1 MNMDRLWRRK
11 AVKSLSPR
19 DGGAYLDI
27 CTGTGDLALAVLA
40 RVKCRMLGM
49 DFSRPMLDIARG
61 KAEKRG
67 RRLTLCEADAL
78 HLPIADAS
86 IDGAMV
92 AFGVRNFEDLDQ
104 GLGEIYRV
112 LKPGGRAVVVE
123 LNPLKGRFFA
133 RIFNFYFRHIL
144 PRIGRI
150 VSRSDHAYGQYLPPS
165 VEEFPPLEEFG
176 RRMTEAGFRLVRQRR
191 LTGGIAGLTVADKL
205 G

>member
-1 MNMDRLWRRK
+1 MTPASPLPDPKTRKARQVSRMFGTIAPTYDLLNHLLSMNMDRLWRRK

-92 AFGVRNFEDLDQ
+92 AFGVRNFEDLT
-104 GLGEIYRV
+104 RV
-112 LKPGGRAVVVE
+112 WAK
-123 LNPLKGRFFA
+123 F
-133 RIFNFYFRHIL
+133 
-144 PRIGRI
+144 
-150 VSRSDHAYGQYLPPS
+150 
-165 VEEFPPLEEFG
+165 
-176 RRMTEAGFRLVRQRR
+176 TGF
-191 LTGGIAGLTVADKL
+191 
-205 G
+205 